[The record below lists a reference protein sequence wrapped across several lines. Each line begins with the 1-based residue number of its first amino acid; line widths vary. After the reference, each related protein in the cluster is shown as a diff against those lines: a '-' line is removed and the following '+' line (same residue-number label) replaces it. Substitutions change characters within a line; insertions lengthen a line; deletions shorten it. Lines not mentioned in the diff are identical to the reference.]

1 MATKHI
7 KDNTWRKVEEKT
19 VKAVIE
25 TRTNIKETE
34 MLDFLINLG
43 LEKMTEE
50 DFQRIKKEVKGSNLQ
65 TMARNTMSEF
75 HIGTISHY

>member
-7 KDNTWRKVEEKT
+7 KDSTWRKVEEKT

-50 DFQRIKKEVKGSNLQ
+50 DFERVKKRS
-65 TMARNTMSEF
+65 
-75 HIGTISHY
+75 

>member
-1 MATKHI
+1 MDSKIIIVWKLDSGNENTMATKHI
-7 KDNTWRKVEEKT
+7 KDATWRKVEEKT

-43 LEKMTEE
+43 IEKMSED
-50 DFQRIKKEVKGSNLQ
+50 DFQRIKKRK
-65 TMARNTMSEF
+65 
-75 HIGTISHY
+75 

>member
-7 KDNTWRKVEEKT
+7 KDSTWVKVEKMT

-25 TRTNIKETE
+25 TRTSIKETE

-43 LEKMTEE
+43 LEKLDE
-50 DFQRIKKEVKGSNLQ
+50 DDFKKIKKQ
-65 TMARNTMSEF
+65 R
-75 HIGTISHY
+75 

>member
-7 KDNTWRKVEEKT
+7 KDSTWRKVEEKT

-34 MLDFLINLG
+34 MLDFLIRLG
-43 LEKMTEE
+43 LERFEKE
-50 DFQRIKKEVKGSNLQ
+50 DFDKVKP
-65 TMARNTMSEF
+65 RK
-75 HIGTISHY
+75 

>member
-7 KDNTWRKVEEKT
+7 KDSTWKKVEEKT

-25 TRTNIKETE
+25 TKTSIKETE

-43 LEKMTEE
+43 LEKFQSE
-50 DFQRIKKEVKGSNLQ
+50 DFERVKK
-65 TMARNTMSEF
+65 RN
-75 HIGTISHY
+75 

>member
-1 MATKHI
+1 MATKHV
-7 KDNTWRKVEEKT
+7 KDSTWRKVEEKT

-43 LEKMTEE
+43 LEKFSDE
-50 DFQRIKKEVKGSNLQ
+50 DFERVKK
-65 TMARNTMSEF
+65 RN
-75 HIGTISHY
+75 